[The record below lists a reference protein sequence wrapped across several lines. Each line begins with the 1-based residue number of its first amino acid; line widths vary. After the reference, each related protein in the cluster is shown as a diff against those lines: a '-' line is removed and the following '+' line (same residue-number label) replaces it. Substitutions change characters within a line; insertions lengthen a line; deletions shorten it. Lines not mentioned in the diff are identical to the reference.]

1 MRARRFHRTNHTK
14 VKTKDMSEKIYD
26 PNFYQEKIKSVGDSA
41 DVVVP
46 LLIKLFQPKSVVDF
60 GSGIGVWLAAF
71 KKNGVPKVQG
81 LDGDW
86 VTKAQLKIAPEEF
99 TSCNLEKCT
108 VPSGAYD
115 LALSL
120 EVGEHLPAASAIDFV
135 KSITNASDVVV
146 FSAAIPFQ
154 GGSYHVNEQWP
165 DYWAQLFETHGF
177 QAYDIVRPLIWDLPG
192 VEPHYAQNI
201 IVYVKASRALGLASI
216 LGLPSPASSALRKIH
231 PQLWESKMHEALD
244 FTRFGSVKLLKAI
257 PMSLLRSISA
267 RFGK

>member
-1 MRARRFHRTNHTK
+1 
-14 VKTKDMSEKIYD
+14 MSGKIYD
-26 PNFYQEKIKSVGDSA
+26 PNFYEEKIKSVGDSA
-41 DVVVP
+41 DAVVP

-71 KKNGVPKVQG
+71 KKNGVTKVQG

-86 VTKAQLKIAPEEF
+86 VKTDQLKIASEEF
-99 TSCNLEKCT
+99 TSCNLEKCK
-108 VPSGAYD
+108 VPFGTYD

-120 EVGEHLPAASAIDFV
+120 EVGEHLPASSSAGFV
-135 KSITNASDVVV
+135 KSITDASDVVV

-165 DYWAQLFETHGF
+165 DYWAHLFEKHGF

-201 IVYVKASRALGLASI
+201 LVYVKASRAPELAAVLGR
-216 LGLPSPASSALRKIH
+216 PSPASLGLRRIH
-231 PQLWESKMHEALD
+231 PLLWESKMQEALD
-244 FTRFGSVKLLKAI
+244 FTRLGSFKLLKAL
-257 PMSLLRSISA
+257 PVSLLRSISA